1 MMINIEKLNNLKKK
15 NDILL
20 KSLYIFIIIS
30 FFVTCIILLVNIKI
44 FPFIPL
50 VLFASSIILY
60 LYAKKINIEVKK
72 IGEKYDT

>member
-1 MMINIEKLNNLKKK
+1 MNDIEKLNNLKKK

-30 FFVTCIILLVNIKI
+30 FFVICIILLVNIKI

-50 VLFASSIILY
+50 VLLASSIILY